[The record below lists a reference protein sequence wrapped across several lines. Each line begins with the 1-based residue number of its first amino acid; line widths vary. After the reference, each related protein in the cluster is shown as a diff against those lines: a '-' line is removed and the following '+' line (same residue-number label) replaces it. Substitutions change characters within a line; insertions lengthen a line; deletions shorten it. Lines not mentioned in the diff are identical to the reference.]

1 MKKRNNRS
9 ILVNVLL
16 VMGMVFGLAV
26 LNSAYAA
33 NVITVGTI
41 MPVSGPLS
49 VVGIT
54 WDKGFELAADAINA
68 GGGITLDGKSYTI
81 KLIQEDSK
89 ASAEAARSAAL
100 KLVHRDKVNFVIGG
114 ILEPAV
120 EAMYKVCD
128 KAGIFFG
135 MANANIPG
143 HPADVSPDKKLQAR
157 LFHSYDATHA
167 IDIDYVKSAYP
178 NVKTIA
184 ISAPEIGYEPM
195 IEDLT
200 KKAEAKGL
208 KIVLVEKWQW
218 GTVDFLPTFT
228 RVLASSPD
236 AIWAMVSG
244 QAQYQMMAARQLG
257 FNGPFISNSP
267 LAGEV
272 FVRVAGKDAC
282 HDLIVN
288 AVNTQDTNDA
298 VKKVMAMWD
307 KKYGGEFI
315 SDALLA
321 YDALWVLA
329 QVVQKSQSLKGNEV
343 MATLETMT
351 SIGDIQTVHGPARFG
366 GMEKYGC
373 NRVLVR
379 PIPLS
384 HFQGDKVVAT
394 KFIQP

>member
-1 MKKRNNRS
+1 MP
-9 ILVNVLL
+9 
-16 VMGMVFGLAV
+16 
-26 LNSAYAA
+26 AA
-33 NVITVGTI
+33 GSPW
-41 MPVSGPLS
+41 M
-49 VVGIT
+49 
-54 WDKGFELAADAINA
+54 E
-68 GGGITLDGKSYTI
+68 KSYTI

-100 KLVHRDKVNFVIGG
+100 KLVHRDKVNFIIGG

-167 IDIDYVKSAYP
+167 IDIDYLKSAYP

-298 VKKVMAMWD
+298 VKKVMTMWD

>member
-1 MKKRNNRS
+1 MKKLSNRS
-9 ILVNVLL
+9 ALVGVLC
-16 VMGMVFGLAV
+16 VMSVVFGIALPNPAH
-26 LNSAYAA
+26 AA

-49 VVGIT
+49 VVGLT
-54 WDKGFELAADAINA
+54 WDKGFELAAYAINSD
-68 GGGITLDGKSYTI
+68 GGLTLHGKKYTI

-89 ASAEAARSAAL
+89 ASAEAARAAAL
-100 KLVHRDKVNFVIGG
+100 KLVYRDKVNFVIGG

-143 HPADVSPDKKLQAR
+143 GPADVSPDKKLQAR
-157 LFHSYDATHA
+157 LFHSYDLTHA
-167 IDIDYVKSAYP
+167 IDIDYLKSAYP
-178 NVKTIA
+178 EVKTIA
-184 ISAPEIGYEPM
+184 ISSPEIGYEPM
-195 IEDLT
+195 IADLT
-200 KKAEAKGL
+200 KIAEAKGL
-208 KIVLVEKWQW
+208 KIIHVEKWQW

-228 RVLASSPD
+228 RILASSPD

-244 QAQYQMMAARQLG
+244 QAQYQLMAARQLG
-257 FNGPFISNSP
+257 FKGPFISNSP

-272 FVRVAGKDAC
+272 FLRVAGKEAC

-288 AVNTQDTNDA
+288 AVNTQDTTDM
-298 VKKVMAMWD
+298 VKKVMAMWQ
-307 KKYGGEFI
+307 KKFGGEFI
-315 SDALLA
+315 SDSLLA
-321 YDALWVLA
+321 YDALWVLS
-329 QVVQKSQSLKGNEV
+329 QVVDKAQSLKGSDV

-351 SIGDIQTVHGPARFG
+351 HTGDIQTVNGPARFG
-366 GMEKYGC
+366 GLEKYGC

-384 HFQGDKVVAT
+384 HFQGDKVVAAE
-394 KFIQP
+394 FIQP